1 VAREDF
7 IKDHPDVIKA
17 FVQGWL
23 EGAVEAN
30 RNSDKAVNLLV
41 ENEPTYTQF
50 GPQTTKQTL
59 SSVKLAD
66 LTDNTRMFGLD
77 GKSEPLFNRIFA
89 QAGQA
94 WVKRGYITNALAPDQ
109 AADLS
114 FLKEYYALNPV
125 TVSENEFTNFDK
137 NKPPPTTAPVMSKPV
152 SIYFATGSSTL
163 DPNAKAALDSVVTL
177 VKTASNA
184 YIRVEGNT
192 DNVGSAATN
201 KPLSQ
206 RRAQAV
212 ADYLA
217 QAAKVDK
224 ARFEVVGNGSDVPF
238 DVKLTDSSGQR
249 RVATPAEIAASNS
262 TEQGRTNNRRTEIQ
276 VIPR

>member
-1 VAREDF
+1 
-7 IKDHPDVIKA
+7 
-17 FVQGWL
+17 
-23 EGAVEAN
+23 
-30 RNSDKAVNLLV
+30 
-41 ENEPTYTQF
+41 
-50 GPQTTKQTL
+50 
-59 SSVKLAD
+59 
-66 LTDNTRMFGLD
+66 
-77 GKSEPLFNRIFA
+77 
-89 QAGQA
+89 
-94 WVKRGYITNALAPDQ
+94 
-109 AADLS
+109 
-114 FLKEYYALNPV
+114 
-125 TVSENEFTNFDK
+125 
-137 NKPPPTTAPVMSKPV
+137 MSKPV

-249 RVATPAEIAASNS
+249 RVATPAISAAVAASPMSPS
-262 TEQGRTNNRRTEIQ
+262 TRASRSIGSNAPERVMSRELATTL
-276 VIPR
+276 